1 MLREF
6 KTIQIEA
13 KDFIEESNT
22 HVFEGY
28 VSTFGNV
35 DLGKD
40 VVVEGAFTESLLK
53 QPNIPILWQHRMA
66 EPIGKTSIM
75 RQDAKG
81 LFIRYELPKEDSF
94 VRDRVMPQVKIGSV
108 REMSMGY
115 WIDDYEMKNDV
126 RYLKKCTIFEG
137 SLVTKAMNPEA
148 LLTAFKSL
156 DNIRD
161 VEAQLKD
168 LGLSNSEAKTLISR
182 IKEISSQRDAGEI
195 KQQRDAEAAE
205 AILASLKTFNQSI
218 KKN

>member
-13 KDFIEESNT
+13 KDFKEDGSN

-28 VSTFGNV
+28 VSTFGNK
-35 DLGKD
+35 DLGGD
-40 VVVEGAFTESLLK
+40 VVVEGAFTDSIK
-53 QPNIPILWQHRMA
+53 NQPSIPILWQHRMA
-66 EPIGKTSIM
+66 EPIGKTVIM
-75 RQDAKG
+75 RQDSKG
-81 LFIRYELPKEDSF
+81 LFIRYEMPKDDSF

-115 WIDDYEMKNDV
+115 WINDADVKDGV
-126 RYLKKCTIFEG
+126 RYLKNCTIFEG

-156 DNIRD
+156 DSIRD

-182 IKEISSQRDAGEI
+182 IKEISSQRDADEI
-195 KQQRDAEAAE
+195 KHQRDAEAE
-205 AILASLKTFNQSI
+205 AMIASLKKFNQQFKI
-218 KKN
+218 